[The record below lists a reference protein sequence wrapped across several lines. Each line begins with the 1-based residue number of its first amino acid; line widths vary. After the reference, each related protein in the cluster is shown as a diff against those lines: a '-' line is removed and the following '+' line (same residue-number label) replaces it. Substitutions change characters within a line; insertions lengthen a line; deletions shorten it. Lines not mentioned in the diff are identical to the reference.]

1 MKFNQN
7 NFIKA
12 SLYLQSKTLKMAIN
26 RLFAFFLLVASCN
39 LYFSQDVT
47 IKDDKVF
54 LDGKQ
59 ILKAEKINVTQYS
72 FFSMK
77 DDEEVLMYKYMD
89 NETPRYVSDDYFI
102 LNFLTEKTKVESTD
116 LAKIS
121 NFMNSKKGME
131 KLVKWLLK
139 ERVINKDGELNSERV
154 VVFKEKYDENITQRT
169 LR

>member
-1 MKFNQN
+1 
-7 NFIKA
+7 
-12 SLYLQSKTLKMAIN
+12 MAIH
-26 RLFAFFLLVASCN
+26 RLLAFILLMISCN

-47 IKDDKVF
+47 IKDDKVL

-59 ILKAEKINVTQYS
+59 ILKAEKINAAQYS

-77 DDEEVLMYKYMD
+77 DDEEVLLYKYMD

-102 LNFLTEKTKVESTD
+102 LNFLTEKTKIESTD
-116 LAKIS
+116 LGKIA

-131 KLVKWLLK
+131 KLVRWLLK
-139 ERVINKDGELNSERV
+139 ERVINHDGELNSERV
-154 VVFKEKYDENITQRT
+154 AIFKDKYDENITERT

>member
-1 MKFNQN
+1 
-7 NFIKA
+7 
-12 SLYLQSKTLKMAIN
+12 MAIH
-26 RLFAFFLLVASCN
+26 RLFVLLLLITCSN
-39 LYFSQDVT
+39 LYFSQEVT
-47 IKDDKVF
+47 IKDDKVL

-77 DDEEVLMYKYMD
+77 DDEEVLMYRYMD

-116 LAKIS
+116 LGKIA

-131 KLVKWLLK
+131 KLVRWLLK
-139 ERVINKDGELNSERV
+139 ERVINQDGELNPDRV
-154 VVFKEKYDENITQRT
+154 AVFKEKYDENITERT
-169 LR
+169 RR

>member
-1 MKFNQN
+1 MAIHRLFVLLLLITCSN
-7 NFIKA
+7 
-12 SLYLQSKTLKMAIN
+12 LYL
-26 RLFAFFLLVASCN
+26 
-39 LYFSQDVT
+39 SQEVT
-47 IKDDKVF
+47 IKDDKVL

-77 DDEEVLMYKYMD
+77 DDEEVLLYKYMD

-116 LAKIS
+116 LGKIA

-131 KLVKWLLK
+131 KLIRWLLK
-139 ERVINKDGELNSERV
+139 ERVINQDGELNPDRIA
-154 VVFKEKYDENITQRT
+154 VFKEKYDENITQRT
-169 LR
+169 FR

>member
-1 MKFNQN
+1 MIVK
-7 NFIKA
+7 
-12 SLYLQSKTLKMAIN
+12 
-26 RLFAFFLLVASCN
+26 RLLTFFLLMISCN

-47 IKDDKVF
+47 IKDDKVL

-59 ILKAEKINVTQYS
+59 ILKAEKINVAQYS

-77 DDEEVLMYKYMD
+77 DDEEVLLYRYMD

-102 LNFLTEKTKVESTD
+102 LNFLTEKVKVESTD
-116 LAKIS
+116 LGKIS

-131 KLVKWLLK
+131 KVVKWLLK
-139 ERVINKDGELNSERV
+139 ERVINQEGELNPDRLAI
-154 VVFKEKYDENITQRT
+154 FKDKYHENITERT

>member
-1 MKFNQN
+1 MK
-7 NFIKA
+7 A
-12 SLYLQSKTLKMAIN
+12 YLYLQSKKNSKMTLN
-26 RLFAFFLLVASCN
+26 RLLAFFLLMISCN

-47 IKDDKVF
+47 IKDDKVL

-59 ILKAEKINVTQYS
+59 ILKAEKINVAQYS

-77 DDEEVLMYKYMD
+77 DDEEILLYRYMD

-102 LNFLTEKTKVESTD
+102 LNFLTEKTKVESTN
-116 LAKIS
+116 LGKIS
-121 NFMNSKKGME
+121 NFMNSKKVME

-139 ERVINKDGELNSERV
+139 ERVINHDGELNPDRLA
-154 VVFKEKYDENITQRT
+154 VFKDKYHENITERT

>member
-1 MKFNQN
+1 
-7 NFIKA
+7 
-12 SLYLQSKTLKMAIN
+12 MAIH
-26 RLFAFFLLVASCN
+26 RLLAFILLMISCN

-47 IKDDKVF
+47 IKDDKVL

-59 ILKAEKINVTQYS
+59 ILKAEKINAAQYS

-77 DDEEVLMYKYMD
+77 DDEEVLLYKYMD

-102 LNFLTEKTKVESTD
+102 LNFLTEKTKIESTD
-116 LAKIS
+116 LGKIA

-131 KLVKWLLK
+131 KLVRWLLK
-139 ERVINKDGELNSERV
+139 ERVINHDGELNSERV
-154 VVFKEKYDENITQRT
+154 AVFTDKYDENITERT

>member
-1 MKFNQN
+1 
-7 NFIKA
+7 
-12 SLYLQSKTLKMAIN
+12 MAIH
-26 RLFAFFLLVASCN
+26 RLLAFILLMISCN

-47 IKDDKVF
+47 IKDDKVL

-59 ILKAEKINVTQYS
+59 ILKAEKINAAQYS

-77 DDEEVLMYKYMD
+77 DDEEVLLYKYMD

-102 LNFLTEKTKVESTD
+102 LNFLTEKTRIESTD
-116 LAKIS
+116 LGKIA

-131 KLVKWLLK
+131 KLVRWLLK
-139 ERVINKDGELNSERV
+139 ERVINHDGELNSERV
-154 VVFKEKYDENITQRT
+154 AVFKDKYDENITERT